1 MKCWQDFHLE
11 PFELHSAHSQA
22 GTIPI
27 IFHPLTKLKLY
38 SSLSSN
44 PPNPLIS
51 TSSLSHLHHHN
62 PTPIYYNPLPA
73 TAILEALGVH
83 SPTSPPRTPTPP
95 KIAANLTPLVFV
107 PIIGPLSSPRESVVL
122 SPVSLAFQVV
132 VLIAPAPT
140 AGSALTLTLVKAA
153 MPSSETKKQQ

>member
-62 PTPIYYNPLPA
+62 PTPIYWNPLPA
-73 TAILEALGVH
+73 TAALEALGVH
-83 SPTSPPRTPTPP
+83 SPASPPLTPTPP
-95 KIAANLTPLVFV
+95 KIAANLTPLVFI
-107 PIIGPLSSPRESVVL
+107 PIIGPLSSLGE
-122 SPVSLAFQVV
+122 PVASSLISLAFQVV
-132 VLIAPAPT
+132 VLTAPVPT
-140 AGSALTLTLVKAA
+140 PGSALTLVLVKAA
-153 MPSSETKKQQ
+153 MPSSKTKKQQ